1 MGLPKT
7 NTSDE
12 KPRIFK
18 MLLAKKVFSI
28 ALLSTVATAIATVS
42 NAGSAHALGMTY
54 SSGTYRDANVTNEGS
69 FSAGVNQEGYE
80 TFDFN
85 KVKNGELPGNDKVKY
100 SYSGSNTQTGIIT
113 LDNPEIQWAPAGV
126 KGEKNTSQYSQVF
139 KGKNLIV
146 ETAKKG
152 DTFNYFGLNLG
163 ALSIG
168 NTLQFFNGGN
178 AVSLNYKDSKGIAQV
193 ASTLTFDILTKLA
206 PTTAQQHGGQ
216 TNGFFEFF
224 STGFSDNFDK
234 IVISQL
240 DGGGFETDNHT
251 FRLGKGSYTASVPEP
266 GVVLGLASI
275 GGMLLRNRKKQKT
288 A

>member
-1 MGLPKT
+1 
-7 NTSDE
+7 
-12 KPRIFK
+12 
-18 MLLAKKVFSI
+18 MLLAKKAFSI
-28 ALLSTVATAIATVS
+28 ALLSTVATAIASVS
-42 NAGSAHALGMTY
+42 YAGSAYALGMTY
-54 SSGTYRDANVTNEGS
+54 SSGTYRDANVKNEGS
-69 FSAGVNQEGYE
+69 FSTGVNKEGYE

-85 KVKNGELPGNDKVKY
+85 QIKAGELPGNEKVKY
-100 SYSGSNTQTGIIT
+100 SYSGSNNNTGIVT
-113 LDNPEIQWAPAGV
+113 LDNPEIKWAPAGV
-126 KGEKNTSQYSQVF
+126 NGEQNTSQYSQVF

-146 ETAKKG
+146 ETAKQG

-163 ALSIG
+163 ALSAG
-168 NTLQFFNGGN
+168 NTLEFFNAGK
-178 AVSLNYKDSKGIAQV
+178 AVNLNYKDSKGIAQI
-193 ASTLTFDILTKLA
+193 ASILTFDILTKLA
-206 PTTAQQHGGQ
+206 PTSAQQHGGQ

-224 STGFSDNFDK
+224 STSFSDNFDK

-266 GVVLGLASI
+266 GVVLGLASV